1 MLLTCTQ
8 SSAAVPPPII
18 VLLLR
23 LLLPCCGVLFAFL
36 RWGYSSRRASMIGVG
51 SVTDGLAKFHCEAPL
66 PERLEVN
73 YSIY

>member
-36 RWGYSSRRASMIGVG
+36 RLPAGEHDWGRISHGRARKI
-51 SVTDGLAKFHCEAPL
+51 PL
-66 PERLEVN
+66 RSPTA
-73 YSIY
+73 